1 MVLEDMRMAW
11 GDGGDG
17 AARAADL
24 FARKVDLAL
33 PPELRPVLARR
44 LRRRHRANLVAAW
57 VMIVAGLALAL
68 AAVRWGSG
76 VGSGVWLGRG
86 GVVAAVL
93 ATAAVGQLAQAG
105 AALAAQAGDV
115 AARGRQVPRASH
127 LPRPRLADYLAPAER
142 WLARGLAAVAVLA
155 AQGLAAPR
163 AGHRGTLLAA
173 AAACLGTWGL
183 IELTVR
189 AVVRARP
196 AATDAQS
203 LAFDDALRADA
214 VRRLLGATAVLP
226 FVVGLL
232 AAEAGLGSAGMA
244 LVGLFALGGVA
255 LSLLGERPGG
265 RAHYR
270 RRLWPAA
277 PARGRPCC

>member
-1 MVLEDMRMAW
+1 MWGE
-11 GDGGDG
+11 GDGGNG
-17 AARAADL
+17 ATRAADL
-24 FARKVDLAL
+24 FAREADLAL

-44 LRRRHRANLVAAW
+44 LRRRRRANLVALW
-57 VMIVAGLALAL
+57 VALVAGLALSL
-68 AAVRWGSG
+68 AG
-76 VGSGVWLGRG
+76 VARGASAGPGQGLDGR
-86 GVVAAVL
+86 GVVAILL

-115 AARGRQVPRASH
+115 AARGPQAPRASH
-127 LPRPRLADYLAPAER
+127 LPRPRLGDYLAPAER

-155 AQGLAAPR
+155 ALVLAATRP
-163 AGHRGTLLAA
+163 GHRGELLVV

-196 AATDAQS
+196 AATDLQS

-214 VRRLLGATAVLP
+214 VRRLLGASAVLP
-226 FVVGLL
+226 FVVGLFVTVADL
-232 AAEAGLGSAGMA
+232 GPAGTA
-244 LVGLFALGGVA
+244 LVVLYALGVVA
-255 LSLLGERPGG
+255 MSLLGGRPGA

-277 PARGRPCC
+277 RA